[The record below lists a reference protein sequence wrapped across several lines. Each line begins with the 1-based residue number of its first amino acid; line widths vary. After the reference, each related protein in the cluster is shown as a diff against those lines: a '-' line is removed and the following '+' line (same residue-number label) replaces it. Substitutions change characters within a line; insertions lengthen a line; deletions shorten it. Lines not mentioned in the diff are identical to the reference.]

1 MVRLKTYS
9 LIFSVMFTIL
19 PVGEFPQT
27 LGNQYVQICLLKE
40 RITQASQGLN
50 QPTQRIRTRPDR
62 SEFFAMGFPQR
73 RSTRCNIKF
82 VKCQEPAESAA
93 SPPSNF
99 LTSAKS
105 IAFLSLTT
113 TTTTLEFSCPARDKT
128 TIMADTAVV
137 DPPHATIPSPAPAA
151 GAEADEQPTHTNDEN
166 ALTTQPSETAVTE
179 ADGTQ
184 KKKKIIRRKRRPARP
199 QVDPAT
205 VKSEP
210 PPQTGTVFNIW
221 YNKWSGGDRED
232 KYLSKQAASSR
243 CNVAKDSGY
252 TRADKVPGSF
262 FCLFFARGVCPKGH
276 ECEYLHRLPTLH
288 DLFNPNVDCFGRDK
302 FSDYRDDMGGVGSF
316 MRQNRTLYVG
326 RIHVTDDIEEVVA
339 RHFAEWGQVERTRVL
354 TSRGVAF
361 VTYTNEANAQF
372 AKEAMAHQ
380 SLDHSEIL
388 NVRWATVDPNPL
400 AQKREARRLE
410 EQAAEAVRRALP
422 AEFVAELEGR
432 DPEARKRKKIE
443 GSFGLQGY
451 EPPDEI
457 WYTRTK
463 ELEDAKQTGQGQLEA
478 PEQPLMLESAP
489 PAAAAS
495 AEPQNSGIFSGST
508 VAALQG
514 LAGGNVTTQRTSQT
528 AGPLVGYGS
537 DDESD

>member
-1 MVRLKTYS
+1 
-9 LIFSVMFTIL
+9 
-19 PVGEFPQT
+19 
-27 LGNQYVQICLLKE
+27 
-40 RITQASQGLN
+40 
-50 QPTQRIRTRPDR
+50 
-62 SEFFAMGFPQR
+62 
-73 RSTRCNIKF
+73 
-82 VKCQEPAESAA
+82 
-93 SPPSNF
+93 
-99 LTSAKS
+99 
-105 IAFLSLTT
+105 
-113 TTTTLEFSCPARDKT
+113 
-128 TIMADTAVV
+128 MADTAVE
-137 DPPHATIPSPAPAA
+137 DPPQTAPAA
-151 GAEADEQPTHTNDEN
+151 GTQPEEEQPTTVTPNDDN
-166 ALTTQPSETAVTE
+166 ALTTQQQASETTVTE
-179 ADGTQ
+179 TDGTQ
-184 KKKKIIRRKRRPARP
+184 KKIKKIIRKKRRPARP

-205 VKSEP
+205 LKSEP

-232 KYLSKQAASSR
+232 KYLSKQAASGR

-262 FCLFFARGVCPKGH
+262 FCLFFARGLCPKGH

-316 MRQNRTLYVG
+316 LRQNRTLYVG

-339 RHFAEWGQVERTRVL
+339 RHFAEWGQIERIRVL

-361 VTYTNEANAQF
+361 VTYTNEANGQF

-380 SLDHSEIL
+380 SLDHNEIL
-388 NVRWATVDPNPL
+388 NLRWATVDPNPL

-451 EPPDEI
+451 EPPDEV

-463 ELEDAKQTGQGQLEA
+463 ELEDAGKAGQAQLEA
-478 PEQPLMLESAP
+478 PSQPLMLESAP
-489 PAAAAS
+489 DTAAPSAAAS
-495 AEPQNSGIFSGST
+495 SQLETQASSGIFSTSA
-508 VAALQG
+508 VSALQG
-514 LAGGNVTTQRTSQT
+514 LGGNVTTQKASQT
-528 AGPLVGYGS
+528 SGPLVGYGS

>member
-1 MVRLKTYS
+1 
-9 LIFSVMFTIL
+9 
-19 PVGEFPQT
+19 
-27 LGNQYVQICLLKE
+27 
-40 RITQASQGLN
+40 
-50 QPTQRIRTRPDR
+50 
-62 SEFFAMGFPQR
+62 
-73 RSTRCNIKF
+73 
-82 VKCQEPAESAA
+82 
-93 SPPSNF
+93 
-99 LTSAKS
+99 
-105 IAFLSLTT
+105 
-113 TTTTLEFSCPARDKT
+113 
-128 TIMADTAVV
+128 MADTAVV
-137 DPPHATIPSPAPAA
+137 DTPPA
-151 GAEADEQPTHTNDEN
+151 QVPTDTPEEDDSTPNDDN
-166 ALTTQPSETAVTE
+166 ALVAQQQSEESTAMTATDTA
-179 ADGTQ
+179 ADGTV
-184 KKKKIIRRKRRPARP
+184 KKMKKIIRRKRRPARP

-205 VKSEP
+205 VKAEP

-232 KYLSKQAASSR
+232 KYLSKTAATSR
-243 CNVAKDSGY
+243 CNIAKDSGY
-252 TRADKVPGSF
+252 TRADKVPGSY
-262 FCLFFARGVCPKGH
+262 FCLFFARGVCPKGY

-339 RHFAEWGQVERTRVL
+339 RHFAEWGQVDRIRVL

-422 AEFVAELEGR
+422 ADFVAELEGR

-443 GSFGLQGY
+443 GSYGLQGY
-451 EPPDEI
+451 EPPDEV
-457 WYTRTK
+457 WFARAK
-463 ELEDAKQTGQGQLEA
+463 ELEGPGGEETRELEA
-478 PEQPLMLESAP
+478 PEQPLMIESAST
-489 PAAAAS
+489 AQG
-495 AEPQNSGIFSGST
+495 EVGGNGIFSSST
-508 VAALQG
+508 VAALRG
-514 LAGGNVTTQRTSQT
+514 LNGGNVTTKQAPQAS
-528 AGPLVGYGS
+528 GPLVAYGS